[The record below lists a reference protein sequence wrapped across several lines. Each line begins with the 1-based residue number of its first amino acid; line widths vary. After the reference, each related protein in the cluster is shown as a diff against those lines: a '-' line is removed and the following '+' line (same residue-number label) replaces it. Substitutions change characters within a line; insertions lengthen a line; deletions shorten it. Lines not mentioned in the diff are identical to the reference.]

1 MVEPA
6 VARSLKIPAA
16 QEPPLTTDFA
26 QVDAALVRNKAS
38 HVKDVIPGS
47 SEKTAIQLK
56 SNKTGT
62 RPPDPQNQCCRL
74 KQVSRT
80 LHKKQP
86 LWFPSFT
93 ATFFNIDV
101 GGAGA
106 SDTC

>member
-1 MVEPA
+1 MQACAESAHKRQTSYFFSQWVRVLQKKQP
-6 VARSLKIPAA
+6 SNLKATK
-16 QEPPLTTDFA
+16 QE
-26 QVDAALVRNKAS
+26 Q
-38 HVKDVIPGS
+38 
-47 SEKTAIQLK
+47 E
-56 SNKTGT
+56 
-62 RPPDPQNQCCRL
+62 PPDPQNQCCWL